1 MCVGWGGSWG
11 GRDVY
16 VLCGVEGGGLRGR
29 EGGSVKEMESEKCG
43 RGEHV
48 LTLVASGGMH

>member
-1 MCVGWGGSWG
+1 VCGGGGSWG
-11 GRDVY
+11 GRDVC
-16 VLCGVEGGGLRGR
+16 VLCGVEGGEVRGR
-29 EGGSVKEMESEKCG
+29 EGESVEGMERERCG